1 MNGPAVVREANAV
14 VSEPAWVRRVL
25 IGLVFVVLGVLLVL
39 PLLAVFAEALSR
51 GWRVYVASVTDAD
64 ALSAMRLTVMVAAVA
79 VPLNVVFG
87 VCAAWALAHFRFP
100 GRGLLLGLI
109 DLPLAMSPV
118 VSGLMLVL
126 LLGVNGYFGGVLSAL
141 GVEVVFAFPGLV
153 LATMFVTFPY
163 VARELVP
170 LMESLGSEQE
180 QAALVLGAS
189 GWAMFWRV
197 TLPNIKWGLLYGV
210 ILCTARALGEFGAV
224 SVVSGH
230 IRGATTTL
238 PLHVEVLYNEYNSA
252 AAFACASVLAGLG
265 VVTLVL
271 KELVGRRRGGGGGA
285 EVAGRGG
292 AARGSE
298 GGAG

>member
-1 MNGPAVVREANAV
+1 MSGPAVVRDANAV

-39 PLLAVFAEALSR
+39 PLLAVFVEALSR

-64 ALSAMRLTVMVAAVA
+64 ALSAMRLTLMVAAVA

-153 LATMFVTFPY
+153 LATMFVTLPY

-180 QAALVLGAS
+180 QAALVLGAG

-197 TLPNIKWGLLYGV
+197 TLPNIRWGLLYGV

-252 AAFACASVLAGLG
+252 AAFACASVLAGMG

-271 KELVGRRRGGGGGA
+271 KELVGRRRGGGGGPSGQ
-285 EVAGRGG
+285 VAAGG
-292 AARGSE
+292 AGE

>member
-1 MNGPAVVREANAV
+1 MTARAVSMRGSGAV
-14 VSEPAWVRRVL
+14 VSEPAWVRRLL
-25 IGLVFVVLGVLLVL
+25 IGSVVVVLGVMLVL
-39 PLLAVFAEALSR
+39 PLLAVFSEALSR
-51 GWRVYVASVTDAD
+51 GWWVYAASVTDAD
-64 ALSAMRLTVMVAAVA
+64 AVAAMRLTLTVAAVA

-100 GRGLLLGLI
+100 GRGLLVGLI
-109 DLPLAMSPV
+109 DLPLAISPV
-118 VSGLMLVL
+118 VSGLMLVML
-126 LLGVNGYFGGVLSAL
+126 FGAGGWFGGLLSRL
-141 GVEVVFAFPGLV
+141 GVEVVFAYPGLV

-170 LMESLGSEQE
+170 LMEGLGSEQE

-189 GWAMFWRV
+189 GWSMFWRV
-197 TLPNIKWGLLYGV
+197 TLPNIRWGVLYGV
-210 ILCTARALGEFGAV
+210 ILCSARALGEFGAV

-271 KELVGRRRGGGGGA
+271 KEVVGRRRGPVRALG
-285 EVAGRGG
+285 ENDVASRGVG
-292 AARGSE
+292 EGSR
-298 GGAG
+298 